1 MSNRKPVVIVTGAS
15 RSGIGLAVVKILLET
30 FEANVAAISRTHT
43 PELEVLAS
51 DSLLHIQCDVSD
63 EPSLA
68 RAVSQAE
75 QHFSYID
82 GLILNAAVLEPL
94 CHIGDS
100 TALSAWKTHFD
111 VNFFSLI
118 TAIRSALPALRR
130 SDIGGRIVFVSS
142 GSAVKGTAGWGPYNA
157 SKAAMNSLCRTL
169 SEEESEV
176 ISVALRPGVVDTDM
190 HAVLRTAGG
199 ESMSAKDYQKFL
211 NYQAKGELLSPDLPG
226 RVIAAL
232 SLQAPASLS
241 GQFVTWN
248 DESCTPFRS

>member
-1 MSNRKPVVIVTGAS
+1 MSNRKPVVVVTGAS
-15 RSGIGLAVVKILLET
+15 RGIGLAVVKILLET
-30 FEANVAAISRTHT
+30 FEANVVAISRTRT

-51 DSLLHIQCDVSD
+51 DGLLHIQCDVSD

-68 RAVSQAE
+68 RAISQAE

-82 GLILNAAVLEPL
+82 GLILNAAALEPL
-94 CHIGDS
+94 CRIGDS

-169 SEEESEV
+169 SEEESKV

-190 HAVLRTAGG
+190 QTMLRTAGG

-241 GQFVTWN
+241 GQFVAWN

>member
-1 MSNRKPVVIVTGAS
+1 MSNRKPVVVVTGAS
-15 RSGIGLAVVKILLET
+15 RGIGLAVVKILLET
-30 FEANVAAISRTHT
+30 FNANVAAISRTRT
-43 PELEVLAS
+43 PELEALAS

-63 EPSLA
+63 ERSLV
-68 RAVSQAE
+68 RAISQAE
-75 QHFSYID
+75 QHFSHID
-82 GLILNAAVLEPL
+82 GLVLNAAVLEPL
-94 CHIGDS
+94 CRVGDS

-118 TAIRSALPALRR
+118 TTIRSALPALRQ

-157 SKAAMNSLCRTL
+157 SKAAMNSLTL

-190 HAVLRTAGG
+190 HTLLRATGG
-199 ESMSAKDYQKFL
+199 ESMSAQDYQKFL
-211 NYQAKGELLSPDLPG
+211 NYQARGELLSPYLPG

-248 DESCTPFRS
+248 DELCTPFRS